1 MHLTEYLLK
10 RTNIKLD
17 IPMNLVRESDDKF
30 ALRIYMSCL
39 LYEDMIKPRPYSLKD
54 IADDAELF
62 PGKKVTK
69 KMLEKVRDAVD
80 YLDTRGYITVDQGG
94 TVPFEGDVRKVMF
107 TYRAHD
113 YQDWKTD
120 NQYFVQ
126 VDIKECVRLL
136 SLAADIDLNK
146 CGVTS
151 LNVIRVY
158 LMAKRNSYFWQQGYK
173 EQLPVYNDPFSSLGT
188 KGNLNITNRTIMLA
202 IDALEEAGAVSA
214 LYGVRDNDT
223 AGTDGKGGKGR
234 YSRTSVAIFKWTN
247 DWEAEGEA
255 IELKAKQRINE
266 INGAP
271 YRWIPRKYTIKRN
284 R

>member
-1 MHLTEYLLK
+1 MHITKYLLENK
-10 RTNIKLD
+10 IKLD
-17 IPMNLVRESDDKF
+17 IPMGLVKESGNKL

-39 LYEDMIKPRPYSLKD
+39 LYEDTIKPRPYSLKD

-62 PGKKVTK
+62 PGKKITK

-94 TVPFEGDVRKVMF
+94 TIPFEGDVKKVML
-107 TYRAHD
+107 TYRVHD
-113 YQDWKTD
+113 YQEWKTCEK
-120 NQYFVQ
+120 YFMQIEV
-126 VDIKECVRLL
+126 KECMRLL
-136 SLAADIDLNK
+136 SLAADIDLNRR
-146 CGVTS
+146 GVSS
-151 LNVIRVY
+151 LNVLRVY
-158 LMAKRNSYFWQQGYK
+158 LLAKRNSYFWQQGYDK
-173 EQLPVYNDPFSSLGT
+173 QLPVYNDAFGSLGAE
-188 KGNLNITNRTIMLA
+188 KNLNITNRTIMMA
-202 IDALEEAGAVSA
+202 IDALEAAGAVSA

-223 AGTDGKGGKGR
+223 FGTDREDGKGR

-247 DWEAEGEA
+247 DWETEGKV

-271 YRWIPRKYTIKRN
+271 YRWIPRQCTIKRN